1 MRCFSSLTLLVGL
14 SVLVLFISSCNSKI
28 EPAFLSADI
37 TNASFGR
44 DFKLSDHNGDIRSL
58 ADFKGK
64 VIVLF
69 FGYTSCPD
77 ICPSIMGKLART
89 IKKLGNNSN
98 HVQVLFISV
107 DPEHDTPAL
116 LKQYVSTF
124 NPTFLGLSGDLQT
137 TRNIAK
143 EFKIAFQKQTGT
155 TQDSYVME
163 HSTGVYIFDPKG
175 KLRLYVNSGTN
186 IDIISHDILELLR
199 VS

>member
-1 MRCFSSLTLLVGL
+1 MRYFNSLTLLVGL
-14 SVLVLFISSCNSKI
+14 SALVLLSSCNSKV
-28 EPAFLSADI
+28 EPEFLSTDI

-58 ADFKGK
+58 TDFKGK

-69 FGYTSCPD
+69 FGYTNCPD
-77 ICPSIMGKLART
+77 ICPGIMGKLAGT
-89 IKKLGNNSN
+89 IKKLGNDSN

-143 EFKIAFQKQTGT
+143 EFKTVFQKQSGT
-155 TQDSYVME
+155 TQDSYIME

-186 IDIISHDILELLR
+186 MDIISHDILELLR
-199 VS
+199 TS

>member
-1 MRCFSSLTLLVGL
+1 MRCFSSLTFLVGL
-14 SVLVLFISSCNSKI
+14 SALVLLSSCNSKV
-28 EPAFLSADI
+28 EPEFLSTDI

-69 FGYTSCPD
+69 FGYTNCPD
-77 ICPSIMGKLART
+77 ICPGIMGKLAGT
-89 IKKLGNNSN
+89 IKKLGNDSS

-107 DPEHDTPAL
+107 DPEHDTPAI

-143 EFKIAFQKQTGT
+143 EFKISFQKQTET
-155 TQDSYVME
+155 TQDSYIMD

-175 KLRLYVNSGTN
+175 RLRLYVNSGTN
-186 IDIISHDILELLR
+186 IDMISHDILELLR
-199 VS
+199 TS

>member
-14 SVLVLFISSCNSKI
+14 SALVFLSSCNSKV
-28 EPAFLSADI
+28 EPEFLSTDI

-69 FGYTSCPD
+69 FGYTNCPD
-77 ICPSIMGKLART
+77 ICPSIMGKLAGT
-89 IKKLGNNSN
+89 IKKLGKDSS

-107 DPEHDTPAL
+107 DPDHDTPAL

-137 TRNIAK
+137 TRSIAK
-143 EFKIAFQKQTGT
+143 EFKISFQKQTET
-155 TQDSYVME
+155 TQDSYIMD

-186 IDIISHDILELLR
+186 IDMISHDILELLR
-199 VS
+199 TS

>member
-1 MRCFSSLTLLVGL
+1 MRCFSSLTLLVGM
-14 SVLVLFISSCNSKI
+14 SALVFLSSCNSKVG
-28 EPAFLSADI
+28 PDFLSTNI

-69 FGYTSCPD
+69 FGYTNCPD
-77 ICPSIMGKLART
+77 ICPGIMGKLAGT
-89 IKKLGNNSN
+89 IKKLGNDSN

-107 DPEHDTPAL
+107 DPEHDTPEL

-137 TRNIAK
+137 TKKIAK
-143 EFKIAFQKQTGT
+143 EFKIAFKKQTGT
-155 TQDSYVME
+155 TRDSYIME

-186 IDIISHDILELLR
+186 MDIISHDISELLR
-199 VS
+199 TS

>member
-1 MRCFSSLTLLVGL
+1 MRCFSFLTLLVGL
-14 SVLVLFISSCNSKI
+14 SALVLSSSCNSKV
-28 EPAFLSADI
+28 EPAFLSTDI
-37 TNASFGR
+37 TTASFGR

-69 FGYTSCPD
+69 FGYTNCPD
-77 ICPSIMGKLART
+77 ICPGIMGKLAGT
-89 IKKLGNNSN
+89 IKKLGNDSS

-107 DPEHDTPAL
+107 DPEHDTPAI

-137 TRNIAK
+137 TTNIAK
-143 EFKIAFQKQTGT
+143 EFKISFQKQTET
-155 TQDSYVME
+155 TQDSYIMD

-175 KLRLYVNSGTN
+175 RLRLYVNSGTN
-186 IDIISHDILELLR
+186 IDMISHDILELLR
-199 VS
+199 TS

>member
-1 MRCFSSLTLLVGL
+1 VRYFSSLTLLVGL
-14 SVLVLFISSCNSKI
+14 SALLLLSSCNSKV
-28 EPAFLSADI
+28 EPEFLSTDI

-64 VIVLF
+64 VVVLF
-69 FGYTSCPD
+69 FGYTNCPD
-77 ICPSIMGKLART
+77 ICPGIMGKLAGT
-89 IKKLGNNSN
+89 IKKLGNDSN

-143 EFKIAFQKQTGT
+143 EFKIVFQKQTET
-155 TQDSYVME
+155 THDSYIME
-163 HSTGVYIFDPKG
+163 HSTGIYIFDPKG

-186 IDIISHDILELLR
+186 MDIISHDILELLR
-199 VS
+199 TS

>member
-1 MRCFSSLTLLVGL
+1 MRCFSPLTFLVGL
-14 SVLVLFISSCNSKI
+14 SALVLLSSCNSKV
-28 EPAFLSADI
+28 EPEFLSTDI

-69 FGYTSCPD
+69 FGYTNCPD
-77 ICPSIMGKLART
+77 ICPGIMGKLAGT
-89 IKKLGNNSN
+89 IKKLGNDSS

-107 DPEHDTPAL
+107 DPEHDTPAI

-137 TRNIAK
+137 TTNIAK
-143 EFKIAFQKQTGT
+143 EFKISFQKQTET
-155 TQDSYVME
+155 TQDSYIMD

-175 KLRLYVNSGTN
+175 RLRLYVNSGTN
-186 IDIISHDILELLR
+186 IDMISHDILELLR
-199 VS
+199 TS

>member
-1 MRCFSSLTLLVGL
+1 MRRLSSLTLLVGL
-14 SVLVLFISSCNSKI
+14 SALVLLSNCNSKV
-28 EPAFLSADI
+28 EPAFLSTDI

-69 FGYTSCPD
+69 FGYTNCLD
-77 ICPSIMGKLART
+77 ICPGIMGKLAGT
-89 IKKLGNNSN
+89 IKKLGNDSN

-124 NPTFLGLSGDLQT
+124 NPDFLGLSGDLQT

-155 TQDSYVME
+155 TQDNYIMD
-163 HSTGVYIFDPKG
+163 HSTGVYIFDLAG
-175 KLRLYVNSGTN
+175 KLRLYVNSDTSM
-186 IDIISHDILELLR
+186 DIISHDILELLR
-199 VS
+199 TS

>member
-1 MRCFSSLTLLVGL
+1 MKCFCSLTLLVGL
-14 SVLVLFISSCNSKI
+14 SALVLLSGCSSKI
-28 EPAFLSADI
+28 EPEFLSTNI
-37 TNASFGR
+37 TNASFGK

-58 ADFKGK
+58 ANFKGK
-64 VIVLF
+64 VVVLF
-69 FGYTSCPD
+69 FGYTNCPD
-77 ICPSIMGKLART
+77 ICPSIMGKLAGA
-89 IKKLGNNSN
+89 IKKLGNDGS

-143 EFKIAFQKQTGT
+143 KFKVAFKKQTGI
-155 TQDSYVME
+155 TQGKYLMD
-163 HSTGVYIFDPKG
+163 HSTGVYIFDLEG

-186 IDIISHDILELLR
+186 MDIISHDILELLR
-199 VS
+199 TS